1 MSQYKIRYFSEY
13 YESTLKEKIQRVLDN
28 GCIPVQLSVMQ
39 RVGSSQYTDAYL
51 ITKEPETEST
61 TEQIIDN

>member
-13 YESTLKEKIQRVLDN
+13 YESTLKEKIQRVLDK

-39 RVGSSQYTDAYL
+39 SVDSSQYTDTYL